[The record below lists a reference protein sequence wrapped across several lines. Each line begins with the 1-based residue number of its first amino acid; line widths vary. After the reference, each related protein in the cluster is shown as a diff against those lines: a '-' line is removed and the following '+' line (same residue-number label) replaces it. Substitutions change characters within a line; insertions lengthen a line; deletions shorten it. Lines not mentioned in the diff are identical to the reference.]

1 MANSSDIIHILESKS
16 NLTKK
21 WVDLTNEELMTR
33 YFGDEEVRKNKL
45 KTRVDSLYV
54 RVLIKQ
60 QIVNKLGLDM
70 QWVKEM
76 SFDSTNS
83 RKPLLK
89 LSDKLQQVLDRKG
102 YERIELSMSHSRTH
116 LAALIVLIAKQ

>member
-16 NLTKK
+16 KLTKK
-21 WVDLTNEELMTR
+21 WVDWTNEELMTR

-60 QIVNKLGLDM
+60 QIVNKLQILIHDENLRVEMGKSGREFVEKNFDD
-70 QWVKEM
+70 VGCDFAKEA
-76 SFDSTNS
+76 
-83 RKPLLK
+83 LK
-89 LSDKLQQVLDRKG
+89 IHYGATEPRNIRVNR
-102 YERIELSMSHSRTH
+102 R
-116 LAALIVLIAKQ
+116 